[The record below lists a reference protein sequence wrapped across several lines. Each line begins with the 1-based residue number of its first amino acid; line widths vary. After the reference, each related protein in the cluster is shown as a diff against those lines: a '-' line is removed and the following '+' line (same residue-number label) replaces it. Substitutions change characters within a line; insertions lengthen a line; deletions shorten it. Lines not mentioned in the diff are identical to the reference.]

1 MNLPAQNKDLIGV
14 ASLAM
19 GVVVFSLQDAIIKSI
34 SGDYPVTMAIVV
46 RCLVALP
53 LLLLM
58 VQMEVGLGRLLSR
71 NAGVLILRGIILLV
85 AYTTYFMSLAAL
97 PLAEAIALFFTAP
110 LIITL
115 LSGPLLGERVSLQAW
130 VAVIVGFIGVL
141 IILRPGSALFEPAA
155 LLSLVSAT
163 TYALSMVIAR
173 RIGVTEAATV
183 MAFYQNG
190 VYLLGASLAA
200 IAFAMV
206 GIEEL
211 GHPSLDFLVRP
222 WSTPRS
228 LDLMLMAV
236 CGIIAAFGMFL
247 LTNAYR
253 SAKASLVTVFEYTG
267 MIWGPLWGYLFFSEI
282 PSWSTATG
290 MALIIA
296 AGIFAVRI
304 AAGQPAEQ
312 KQELT

>member
-1 MNLPAQNKDLIGV
+1 MSLPAHNKDLIGI
-14 ASLAM
+14 ASLAL

-53 LLLLM
+53 LLLIM
-58 VQMEVGLGRLLSR
+58 VHLEVGLGRLLSR

-130 VAVIVGFIGVL
+130 IAVIVGFIGVL

-190 VYLLGASLAA
+190 VYLIGASLAA
-200 IAFAMV
+200 VAISLI
-206 GIEEL
+206 GIEQL

-222 WSTPRS
+222 WSSPRS
-228 LDLMLMAV
+228 LDLLLMAV
-236 CGIIAAFGMFL
+236 CGVIAAFGMFL

-253 SAKASLVTVFEYTG
+253 SARASLVTVFEYTG

-290 MALIIA
+290 MALIIGAGLFALRTA
-296 AGIFAVRI
+296 ASQSTELR
-304 AAGQPAEQ
+304 QDPA
-312 KQELT
+312 

>member
-1 MNLPAQNKDLIGV
+1 MSPPAHNKDLIGI
-14 ASLAM
+14 ASLAL

-53 LLLLM
+53 LLLFM
-58 VQMEVGLGRLLSR
+58 VHLEVGLGRLLSR
-71 NAGVLILRGIILLV
+71 NAGVLVLRGLILLV

-110 LIITL
+110 LIITM
-115 LSGPLLGERVSLQAW
+115 LSGPILGERVSLQAW
-130 VAVIVGFIGVL
+130 IAVVVGFIGVL

-173 RIGVTEAATV
+173 RIGVTESATV

-200 IAFAMV
+200 VVFSLI
-206 GIEEL
+206 GIEQL

-222 WSTPRS
+222 WSSPKS
-228 LDLMLMAV
+228 LDLLLMAV
-236 CGIIAAFGMFL
+236 CGVIAAFGMFL

-282 PSWSTATG
+282 PRWSTAAG
-290 MALIIA
+290 MILIIG
-296 AGIFAVRI
+296 AGIFAVRT
-304 AAGQPAEQ
+304 AASQSAESRQDPA
-312 KQELT
+312 

>member
-1 MNLPAQNKDLIGV
+1 MNLPTQNKDLIGV

-58 VQMEVGLGRLLSR
+58 VQIEVGLSRLLSR

-173 RIGVTEAATV
+173 RIGVTEVATV

-267 MIWGPLWGYLFFSEI
+267 MIWGPLWGYLFFNEI

-296 AGIFAVRI
+296 AGIFAVRT
-304 AAGQPAEQ
+304 AAGQPAAQ